1 MSSLT
6 FLLQVLG
13 YDDVPPTNNPTSR
26 PIDYGMTQANI
37 DVDNPETRS
46 YDIDPGA
53 TITVVDGI
61 RTTSLANDTELDLTL
76 SPAEPT
82 TYRITWTGGTN
93 PVFRTDRGADCSGIA
108 LTLEL
113 QTNLTLKVTAASG
126 TPFASVVVGDDVF
139 VPGAKTGD
147 PAGPFNSLNEGFL
160 EVVTRSNTILVL
172 KRDPDEVF
180 EGISEIVTPAAAYDF
195 QVFSSTGVQIGDT
208 ADVSAGFATSAQRAF
223 DISAVT
229 PTWFEFRS
237 PGPLGEE
244 AGVIPGTS
252 GLVIYTSRKRFV
264 GIRSNQEIVV
274 RYNGDTGNTNR
285 VDPLLAG
292 SPGFEGSD
300 HKFGTVW
307 KLEIY
312 NRSSVRA
319 TVRVATAE

>member
-1 MSSLT
+1 M
-6 FLLQVLG
+6 QILG

-26 PIDYGMTQANI
+26 PIDYAVTQANI

-46 YDIDPGA
+46 FDIDPGA
-53 TITVVDGI
+53 TITVVDGV
-61 RTTSLANDTELDLTL
+61 RSTDLANDTELDLTL
-76 SPAEPT
+76 SPADPG

-93 PVFRTDRGADCSGIA
+93 PVFRTDRTANCSAIA

-139 VPGAKTGD
+139 IPGAKTGD
-147 PAGPFNSLNEGFL
+147 SAGPFNSLNEGFW
-160 EVVTRSNTILVL
+160 EVVSGSSTVLVL
-172 KRDPDEVF
+172 KRDSDEVF
-180 EGISEIVTPAAAYDF
+180 EGISEIVTPASAYAF
-195 QVFSSTGVQIGDT
+195 QAFSSTGVQVGDT
-208 ADVSAGFATSAQRAF
+208 VDISDGFATSAQRSF
-223 DISAVT
+223 DITAVT
-229 PTWFEFRS
+229 SAWFEFTS
-237 PGPLGEE
+237 TAPLGEE
-244 AGVIPGTS
+244 ESVTPTTE

-285 VDPLLAG
+285 IDPLLAG
-292 SPGFEGSD
+292 IKGFEGSD

-307 KLEIY
+307 KLVIY